1 MPKKDTNSEVQTKK
15 LRQKKVE
22 TEPVPTP
29 VPVEKKTRAKKAEPV
44 EKTVTEPTVTEA
56 TETTKTRVV
65 PTRESVQKEFE
76 DLIAS
81 VDEEINKLR
90 DSTNKSKGVKFLRS
104 VNKRLKIIENHS
116 FRVSKQRQK
125 TKRNNANSGFLK
137 PVPISK
143 ELAKFTGWDP
153 KDKHSRVDVT
163 KFVCKYIKDRNLQD
177 PEDKRKI
184 RVETDKNLKTLLQYD
199 SAKDS
204 APLTYYSLQ
213 RYLKNH
219 FVSEPKA

>member
-1 MPKKDTNSEVQTKK
+1 MPKKDTNSESKPKK
-15 LRQKKVE
+15 SHQKKEKV
-22 TEPVPTP
+22 TEPVEQVETKKPKA
-29 VPVEKKTRAKKAEPV
+29 VEKVAKKVVV
-44 EKTVTEPTVTEA
+44 EATVTEQTEQ

-104 VNKRLKIIENHS
+104 VNKRLKIIKNHS
-116 FRVSKQRQK
+116 LRVSKQRQK

-153 KDKHSRVDVT
+153 KEKHSRVDVT
-163 KFVCKYIKDRNLQD
+163 KYVCKYIKDHNLQD

-184 RVETDKNLKTLLQYD
+184 RVETDKSLNTLLQYD

-204 APLTYYSLQ
+204 SPLTYYSLQ

-219 FVSEPKA
+219 FVAEKQ